1 MIHLVIN
8 SRMKNIFLSESTDSP
23 YDALAHD
30 YAFLL
35 QLARNPN
42 MFADESKHKQFVTK
56 HSQMK
61 KAVLTKFAGDYYNT
75 FKQYQTLRKSDPV
88 TRALAISKQRQKK
101 KAVQHSTG
109 GSLNASKV
117 NEMAYQKPNFEQVW
131 NKVSNNAFVSGLG
144 LEKWI
149 ELAQSGKDS
158 KISKPSMD
166 KVLDYDPTI
175 KAKDDLKY
183 SSVNMPIILKSPMGD
198 YHLLTGN
205 AELNG
210 IMDMHGNAK
219 VWFVD
224 GSQAAV

>member
-1 MIHLVIN
+1 MIRLVIN
-8 SRMKNIFLSESTDSP
+8 SHMKNIFLSESTDSP

-35 QLARNPN
+35 QLARTPKS
-42 MFADESKHKQFVTK
+42 FADESQHKQFVTK

-61 KAVLTKFAGDYYNT
+61 KTILTKFASDYNNT
-75 FKQYQTLRKSDPV
+75 FKQYKALRKSNP
-88 TRALAISKQRQKK
+88 IK
-101 KAVQHSTG
+101 KAIAIGKQPDNSA
-109 GSLNASKV
+109 SLNASKV
-117 NEMAYQKPNFEQVW
+117 NEMAYQKPNFEKVW
-131 NKVSNNAFVSGLG
+131 SKVSSNAFVSSLG

-166 KVLDYDPTI
+166 NVLDYDPTI
-175 KAKDDLKY
+175 KARDDLQY

-198 YHLLTGN
+198 YHLLSGN

-219 VWFVD
+219 VWFID

>member
-8 SRMKNIFLSESTDSP
+8 SRMNLQENKIFTLDDDPQVLVNQLAFLST
-23 YDALAHD
+23 LATWKKG
-30 YAFLL
+30 FGSWNLV
-35 QLARNPN
+35 NEFN
-42 MFADESKHKQFVTK
+42 KQVEATIP
-56 HSQMK
+56 
-61 KAVLTKFAGDYYNT
+61 KAVDAFERNEK
-75 FKQYQTLRKSDPV
+75 
-88 TRALAISKQRQKK
+88 
-101 KAVQHSTG
+101 
-109 GSLNASKV
+109 GSLIKLNNLVMAKNRPLAKKESV
-117 NEMAYQKPNFEQVW
+117 TEMAYQKPNFEKVW
-131 NKVSNNAFVSGLG
+131 DKVSSNAFVSSLG

-166 KVLDYDPTI
+166 NVLDYDPTI
-175 KAKDDLKY
+175 KAKDDLQY

-198 YHLLTGN
+198 YHLLSGN